1 MVRLALIFSAVFLF
15 LPTSVSAENL
25 MAHECPSG
33 KFLFE
38 EKPIQKIRGYDA
50 LYASLLIRGEGLKT
64 ETYLFT
70 REDGWAH
77 LSSEKTVIMPLQT
90 VSNCLPAGQYDV
102 RVEYYT
108 KFQYIGYW
116 FLGALEYRVQL
127 DHAIFPDEAAFI
139 SGTTGIYRSIGLY
152 SNLRMH
158 WPFFAFFIIS
168 IALLAA
174 TAVVFIRFIRII
186 RSIIKK

>member
-1 MVRLALIFSAVFLF
+1 MVRLALICSAVFLF
-15 LPTSVSAENL
+15 IFLPESVLAENL

-38 EKPIQKIRGYDA
+38 EKPIQEIRGSDA

-64 ETYLFT
+64 ETYLFI
-70 REDGWAH
+70 REGGWAH

-90 VSNCLPAGQYDV
+90 VSNCLPAGPYDV
-102 RVEYYT
+102 RIEYYT

-116 FLGALEYRVQL
+116 FLGTLEYRVWL
-127 DHAIFPDEAAFI
+127 DHSIYSDEAAFI
-139 SGTTGIYRSIGLY
+139 SGATGVYRSVGLY
-152 SNLRMH
+152 HNLRTH
-158 WPFFAFFIIS
+158 WPFFALFIIFV
-168 IALLAA
+168 ALLTT
-174 TAVVFIRFIRII
+174 TAIVFIRIV